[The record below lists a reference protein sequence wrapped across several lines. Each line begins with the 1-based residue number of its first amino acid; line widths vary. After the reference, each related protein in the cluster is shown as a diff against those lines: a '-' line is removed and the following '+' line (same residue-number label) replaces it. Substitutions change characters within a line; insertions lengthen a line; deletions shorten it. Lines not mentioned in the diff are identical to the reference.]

1 MPQHP
6 VVLVFAGLDP
16 SGGAGLQ
23 ADIETLA
30 SLGCHAAP
38 VMTANTVQN
47 TRNVDNVYP
56 TAGALVE
63 AQARAVLDDMQVNA
77 IKIGMLGHPE
87 NVLVIH
93 DLLRKLPDIPV
104 VLDPVLAS
112 GTGTALGTSE
122 TLDAMLELLIP
133 LTTVLT
139 PNSIEARALTPGI
152 ETREA
157 SARQLLDLGV
167 KHVLITGTHE
177 DTPEVINTLY
187 DETHPG
193 ETFTWD
199 RLPHSYHGSGCT
211 LASAIAGL
219 LARGLDTFTA
229 INEAQEYTWNALNE
243 GFRPGQ
249 GQHLPN
255 RLFWSADG

>member
-47 TRNVDNVYP
+47 TRDVDSVYP
-56 TAGALVE
+56 TAGTLVD
-63 AQARAVLDDMQVNA
+63 AQAHAVLDDMQVNA
-77 IKIGMLGHPE
+77 IKIGMLGHPD

-93 DLLRKLPDIPV
+93 DLLRKLPGIPV

-139 PNSIEARALTPGI
+139 PNSIEARALTPGA
-152 ETREA
+152 ETLAE

-187 DETHPG
+187 NEAHPG

-229 INEAQEYTWNALNE
+229 INEAQEYTWNTLNE

-249 GQHLPN
+249 GQYLPN

>member
-38 VMTANTVQN
+38 VITAITVQN
-47 TRNVDNVYP
+47 TCRVDRFHP
-56 TAGALVE
+56 TAGTLVG
-63 AQARAVLDDMQVNA
+63 AQAQAVLDDMPVSA
-77 IKIGMLGHPE
+77 IKIGILGQAD
-87 NVLVIH
+87 NVSVIH
-93 DLLRKLPDIPV
+93 DLLRKFPDIPV

-112 GTGTALGTSE
+112 GTGAALGTSE
-122 TLDAMLELLIP
+122 TLAAIQELLIP
-133 LTTVLT
+133 LITVIT
-139 PNSIEARALTPGI
+139 PNSLEARTLTPG
-152 ETREA
+152 TKTLKD
-157 SARQLLDLGV
+157 SARRLLAMGV

-177 DTPEVINTLY
+177 DTPDVVNTLY
-187 DETHPG
+187 DEAHPA
-193 ETFTWD
+193 ETFTWE

-219 LARGLDTFTA
+219 LARGLDAFTA

-243 GFRPGQ
+243 GFQPGK
-249 GQHLPN
+249 GQHLPD
-255 RLFWSADG
+255 RLFWSDR

>member
-38 VMTANTVQN
+38 IMTANTVQN
-47 TRNVDNVYP
+47 TRSVDSFHP
-56 TAGALVE
+56 TAGTLVE
-63 AQARAVLDDMQVNA
+63 AQAHAILDDMRVNA
-77 IKIGMLGHPE
+77 IKIGMLGQPE
-87 NVLVIH
+87 NALVIH
-93 DLLRKLPDIPV
+93 DLLRKLPGIPV

-122 TLDAMLELLIP
+122 TLDAVLELLIP

-139 PNSIEARALTPGI
+139 PNSIEARALTPGV
-152 ETREA
+152 ETLEE
-157 SARQLLDLGV
+157 SARQLLDMGV

-219 LARGLDTFTA
+219 LARGLDAFTA

-243 GFRPGQ
+243 GFRPGH

-255 RLFWSADG
+255 RLFWSTDG

>member
-1 MPQHP
+1 MSQRP

-38 VMTANTVQN
+38 VITAITVQN
-47 TRNVDNVYP
+47 TCRVDGFHP
-56 TAGALVE
+56 TASTLVG
-63 AQARAVLDDMQVNA
+63 AQAQAVLDDMPISA
-77 IKIGMLGHPE
+77 IKIGMLGQAD
-87 NVLVIH
+87 NVSVVH

-112 GTGTALGTSE
+112 GSGETLGSSE
-122 TLDAMLELLIP
+122 TLDAILTLLVP

-139 PNSIEARALTPGI
+139 PNSIEARALTPGAGTLK
-152 ETREA
+152 E
-157 SARQLLDLGV
+157 SARQLLNRGV

-177 DTPEVINTLY
+177 DNPEVINTLY
-187 DETHPG
+187 DEAHTA
-193 ETFTWD
+193 ETFTWT

-219 LARGLDTFTA
+219 LARRLDVFAA
-229 INEAQEYTWNALNE
+229 INEAQEYTWNALEE
-243 GFRPGQ
+243 GFKPGQ

-255 RLFWSADG
+255 RMFWSANS

>member
-1 MPQHP
+1 MQQRP
-6 VVLVFAGLDP
+6 VVMVFAGLDP

-47 TRNVDNVYP
+47 TDRVDSIHP
-56 TAGALVE
+56 TASTLIR
-63 AQARAVLDDMQVNA
+63 AQARAVLDDMPVSA
-77 IKIGMLGHPE
+77 FKIGMPGQAD
-87 NVLVIH
+87 NVQVIH
-93 DLLRKLPDIPV
+93 ELLLANPGIPV
-104 VLDPVLAS
+104 ILDPVLAS
-112 GTGTALGTSE
+112 GTGTALGTNE
-122 TLDAMLELLIP
+122 TQDAIRELLIP

-139 PNSIEARALTPGI
+139 PNSLEARSLTSS
-152 ETREA
+152 TNTLAA
-157 SARQLLDLGV
+157 SAKQLLAMGA

-177 DTPEVINTLY
+177 DTPDVVNTLY

-193 ETFTWD
+193 ETFTWE
-199 RLPHSYHGSGCT
+199 RLPNSYHGSGCT

-229 INEAQEYTWNALNE
+229 INEAQEYTWNALQA
-243 GFRPGQ
+243 GYRPGK

-255 RLFWSADG
+255 RLFWSTDS